1 MARPVVLALG
11 SPVDIIRMHVTST
24 EVIVANDFVYDGA
37 TGYAYAMS
45 SASSASI
52 FIGIALDSSA
62 SGETDDIA
70 VAQRALVVCD
80 CTDAS
85 YYVGA
90 GLKYSHTNAVSDDS
104 SANTIAWC
112 ASNAASGASRLKIL
126 VDVLK
131 LGGSDGSNFETYT
144 AT

>member
-1 MARPVVLALG
+1 MARPTILALA
-11 SPVDIIRMHVTST
+11 SPVDQVRMHVTST
-24 EVIVANDFVYDGA
+24 EVIVANDLVYDGA

-45 SASSASI
+45 TASSASV

-62 SGETDDIA
+62 SLETDDIA
-70 VAQRALVVCD
+70 VAQKALVVMD
-80 CTDAS
+80 CADAS

-90 GLKYSHTNAVSDDS
+90 GLTYSHSMGLTDDGS
-104 SANTIAWC
+104 ENTIAWC
-112 ASNAASGASRLKIL
+112 ASNAASGASRVKALI
-126 VDVLK
+126 DVMK